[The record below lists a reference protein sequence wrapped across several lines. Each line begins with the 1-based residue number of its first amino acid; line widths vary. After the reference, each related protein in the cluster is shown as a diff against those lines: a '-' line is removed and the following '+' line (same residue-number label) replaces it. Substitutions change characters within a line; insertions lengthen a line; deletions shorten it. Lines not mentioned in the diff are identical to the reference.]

1 MIFTTL
7 IPHSSHRRPSRSLP
21 FSLPL
26 IDEKSFDSSGL
37 RLAYF
42 SRNLDY
48 NAGGDVG
55 SRVRTYIRSLVL
67 RDMDRG
73 GFSLGGVDMFDLG
86 RSMRGGKK
94 VVISF
99 FLWRFQVSLPARLDH
114 RDLTRGRE
122 RSLVK
127 SVCVI
132 GPSLTSRIRQIDPT
146 FELCSP
152 ASRSINRGRLKR
164 VPLQRCK
171 PILSISSPISY
182 LILPFLKQSNRSLPK
197 NIPSNFSYRKKKE
210 RKEKKER
217 AISLMNF
224 KLMARFYSNTL

>member
-152 ASRSINRGRLKR
+152 ASRSINRGGLKR

>member
-21 FSLPL
+21 FSLSL

-67 RDMDRG
+67 RDMDR

-152 ASRSINRGRLKR
+152 ASRSINRGGLKR

-182 LILPFLKQSNRSLPK
+182 LILPFLKQSDRSLPK

>member
-7 IPHSSHRRPSRSLP
+7 IPHSSHRRPSRSPP

-99 FLWRFQVSLPARLDH
+99 FL
-114 RDLTRGRE
+114 
-122 RSLVK
+122 
-127 SVCVI
+127 
-132 GPSLTSRIRQIDPT
+132 
-146 FELCSP
+146 
-152 ASRSINRGRLKR
+152 
-164 VPLQRCK
+164 
-171 PILSISSPISY
+171 
-182 LILPFLKQSNRSLPK
+182 
-197 NIPSNFSYRKKKE
+197 
-210 RKEKKER
+210 
-217 AISLMNF
+217 
-224 KLMARFYSNTL
+224 

>member
-152 ASRSINRGRLKR
+152 ASRSTNRGGLKR

-171 PILSISSPISY
+171 PILSISSPISC